1 MNNCAPTVQTVL
13 FIEEHIMRIQSLPD
27 SEELSQ
33 LGVQYVAKL
42 AAGTVL
48 SLYPSV
54 HGRLWY
60 CWNIAL

>member
-1 MNNCAPTVQTVL
+1 MNNCAPTAQTVL

-33 LGVQYVAKL
+33 LGVQLLHL
-42 AAGTVL
+42 AAGTAL

-54 HGRLWY
+54 GG
-60 CWNIAL
+60 CGTAGTSSS